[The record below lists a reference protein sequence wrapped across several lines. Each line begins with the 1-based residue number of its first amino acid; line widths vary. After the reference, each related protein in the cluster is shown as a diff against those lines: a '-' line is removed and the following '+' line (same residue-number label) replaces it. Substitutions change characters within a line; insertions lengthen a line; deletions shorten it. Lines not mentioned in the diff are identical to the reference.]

1 MIECITFAVGSC
13 SDLDTH
19 SVYAGFQP
27 PPMVQQQHLQPLVHC
42 NSMSSEEGRLSSM
55 DLAFKPDQFLQ
66 DEEDDENEQVIHTR

>member
-1 MIECITFAVGSC
+1 MLVAGSC

-55 DLAFKPDQFLQ
+55 DLEPKANQFLQ
-66 DEEDDENEQVIHTR
+66 DEEEDENEQITHTR